1 MGVIERTVEEL
12 RGRLEAAWRAAVA
25 EGELP
30 EGGLPPFAVERP
42 SEPGHG
48 DFTSNLAMLLA
59 RTARKPP
66 RAIGEALLR
75 HLPAGAGAAPVR
87 EVEVAGPGFLN
98 FHLEP
103 GWIRPVVEEVLRAG
117 ERYGQAPAN
126 GIRVNIEFVSAN
138 PTGPLNVVNARA
150 AAFGDALAAVM
161 AAAGYGA
168 YREFYVNDAG
178 GQFEKLGLAMELRAR
193 QELGE
198 AVELP
203 EGVYPGEYVRDL
215 ARLWLQQWEAPADP
229 ELRLDLLRREDPAL
243 REAMGRFAVE
253 RIVGEQRRVLERY
266 GVRFDRW
273 SRESEIRARGL
284 DGGPEWVVEELRRR
298 GAVEEREG
306 ALWFLSDRWG
316 DEKPRVLRRSN
327 GELTYFVP
335 DVAYH
340 VDKFRRGF
348 DRLIDIWG
356 QDHHG
361 YVARMRAALA
371 ALGYE
376 TERFEVL
383 INQIV
388 RLVRGGEVVRM
399 SKRQGEYVTMEELLD
414 EVGTDAARFFF
425 LMRTI
430 NSHMD
435 FDLDLAKLQ
444 GEANPVYYVQYAHA
458 RIASILRQGR
468 AEGMTPPGPGE
479 VPAERLTEPAELE
492 LMRKLGEFPEEIRLA
507 AEERA
512 PHRIATYV
520 RELATLFHAFYTRCR
535 VLDPAEPE
543 LTRARLGL
551 VEATRIVLARGLG
564 LLGVSAP
571 ERM

>member
-1 MGVIERTVEEL
+1 MGVIERTVEDL
-12 RGRLEAAWRAAVA
+12 RARLARAWREAVEA
-25 EGELP
+25 GELPEGELP
-30 EGGLPPFAVERP
+30 EFVVERP
-42 SEPGHG
+42 SEAGHG
-48 DFTSNLAMLLA
+48 EYTSNLAMVLA

-75 HLPAGAGAAPVR
+75 RFPAGPTPVR
-87 EVEVAGPGFLN
+87 RVEVAGPGFLN
-98 FHLEP
+98 FYLEP
-103 GWIRPVVEEVLRAG
+103 GWIQPVVEEVLAAG
-117 ERYGQAPAN
+117 DRFGQAPARA
-126 GIRVNIEFVSAN
+126 IRVNIEFVSAN

-150 AAFGDALAAVM
+150 AAFGDSLAAVM
-161 AAAGYGA
+161 QAAGYDA

-178 GQFEKLGLAMELRAR
+178 GQFEKLGLAMEFRAR

-198 AVELP
+198 EVELP
-203 EGVYPGEYVRDL
+203 EGAYPGEYVRDL
-215 ARLWLQQWEAPADP
+215 ARLWLERWDAPADP
-229 ELRLDLLRREDPAL
+229 ARRLELLRREDPEL
-243 REAMGRFAVE
+243 RDAMGRFAVE
-253 RIVGEQRRVLERY
+253 RIVAGQKSVLERY

-284 DGGPEWVVEELRRR
+284 EGGPEWVVQELQRR
-298 GAVEEREG
+298 GAVEEQDG
-306 ALWFLSDRWG
+306 ALWFHSERYG

-335 DVAYH
+335 DIAYH

-348 DRLIDIWG
+348 DRVIDIWG

-361 YVARMRAALA
+361 YVARMRAALV

-376 TERFEVL
+376 ADRFEVL
-383 INQIV
+383 LNQIV
-388 RLVRGGEVVRM
+388 RLIRGGEVVRM
-399 SKRQGEYVTMEELLD
+399 SKRRGEYVTMEELLD

-425 LMRTI
+425 LMRTVS
-430 NSHMD
+430 SHMD
-435 FDLDLAKLQ
+435 FDLDLAKLE

-468 AEGMTPPGPGE
+468 AEGLTPPGPGE
-479 VPAERLTEPAELE
+479 VPAARLTDPAELE
-492 LMRKLGEFPEEIRLA
+492 LMRKLGELPGEIRLA

-512 PHRIATYV
+512 PHRITVYV
-520 RELATLFHAFYTRCR
+520 RELATLFHSFYTRCR

-551 VEATRIVLARGLG
+551 TEATRIVLARALG